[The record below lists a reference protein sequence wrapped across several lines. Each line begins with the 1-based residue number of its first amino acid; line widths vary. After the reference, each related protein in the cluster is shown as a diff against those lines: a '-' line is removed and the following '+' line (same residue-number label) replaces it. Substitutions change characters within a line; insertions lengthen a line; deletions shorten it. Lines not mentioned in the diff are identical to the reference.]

1 MSKNEILIREATSAK
16 PCVYGN
22 KERYTRSEQYG
33 CKEEGSAKNARE
45 KKDIIGQMF
54 SQLNLLVMVP

>member
-1 MSKNEILIREATSAK
+1 MSKDEILIREATLAK

-22 KERYTRSEQYG
+22 KERCTHSEQYG

-45 KKDIIGQMF
+45 KI
-54 SQLNLLVMVP
+54 S